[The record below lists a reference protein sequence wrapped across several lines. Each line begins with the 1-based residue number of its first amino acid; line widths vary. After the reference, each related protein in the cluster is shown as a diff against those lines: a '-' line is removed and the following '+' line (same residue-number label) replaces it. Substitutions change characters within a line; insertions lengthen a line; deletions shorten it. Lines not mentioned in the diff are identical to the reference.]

1 MGNCLKYQKYG
12 WSCQKAI
19 IAIPLKKNV
28 ISFLNQTYTPKYF
41 GILDVIDPL
50 SDDDVLEILFCGNI
64 SWLRT
69 YFLTHNQRN
78 MTPMWLYIVYIF
90 YGQT

>member
-1 MGNCLKYQKYG
+1 MSKSDYRH
-12 WSCQKAI
+12 SS
-19 IAIPLKKNV
+19 KKCYL
-28 ISFLNQTYTPKYF
+28 ILNQTYIPIYF
-41 GILDVIDPL
+41 AVLDMIDPL
-50 SDDDVLEILFCGNI
+50 SDDDVLEILFCGKF
-64 SWLRT
+64 SWYRT